1 MLRVYYDTV
10 IASGRIAV
18 DLCPLMEMEAVREIE
33 RLHGEGR
40 LKRVT
45 RRRPFG
51 NSGAVQADHQAL
63 ENIAVDFGAPRFIVN
78 PIVKDFNARALF
90 DKLKAAGLQESD
102 AKHVVNAVNG
112 DCQYFVTLDTR
123 DILPHKAAIE
133 SVCPICVMKPT
144 ELIVKLGETL

>member
-1 MLRVYYDTV
+1 M
-10 IASGRIAV
+10 
-18 DLCPLMEMEAVREIE
+18 
-33 RLHGEGR
+33 
-40 LKRVT
+40 
-45 RRRPFG
+45 
-51 NSGAVQADHQAL
+51 QADHQVL

-78 PIVKDFNARALF
+78 PIVTDLNARALF

-112 DCQYFVTLDTR
+112 DCQYLVTLDTR

-133 SVCPICVMKPT
+133 SVCPICVVKLT